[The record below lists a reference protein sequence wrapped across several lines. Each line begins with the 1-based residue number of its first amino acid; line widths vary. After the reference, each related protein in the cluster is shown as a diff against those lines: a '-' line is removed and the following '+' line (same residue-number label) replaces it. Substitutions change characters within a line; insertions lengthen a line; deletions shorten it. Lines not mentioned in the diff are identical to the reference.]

1 MREGE
6 RERIARHK
14 SHLFSL
20 TILNNQLSELPI
32 TFTSVI
38 TSGFSSSGVEYRVR
52 FTEYFFHVR
61 SRFLIRFV

>member
-1 MREGE
+1 MRMRG
-6 RERIARHK
+6 RGLRDISRTCF
-14 SHLFSL
+14 LSL
-20 TILNNQLSELPI
+20 LNNQLSELPI

-61 SRFLIRFV
+61 SRFLIRFL